1 MKTRKIS
8 IKRIFLSLAY
18 ATLNNLWSEWRTIG
32 STSGEVRHSI
42 VILTRSYP
50 LTYWPCLLIE
60 EEVATLKRKISRVF
74 RFLSIL
80 SSILKGFFSEWTA
93 LAFLYEQTSVKRDWT
108 WWNAHERGNNR
119 HYWLTG
125 RAWRTARCG
134 LSFINCGWR
143 KINCLTFRLKSA
155 IYCQLRAKWLFEK
168 ALMICPSRR
177 QDKIKS
183 RTHPPYGA
191 LCPG

>member
-80 SSILKGFFSEWTA
+80 SSILKGFFRNEQLWLFFTNKRASKEIELDETPMKGETTDITDLQVVRGELRA
-93 LAFLYEQTSVKRDWT
+93 VAFLSSIVAE
-108 WWNAHERGNNR
+108 ER
-119 HYWLTG
+119 L
-125 RAWRTARCG
+125 
-134 LSFINCGWR
+134 IV
-143 KINCLTFRLKSA
+143 
-155 IYCQLRAKWLFEK
+155 
-168 ALMICPSRR
+168 
-177 QDKIKS
+177 
-183 RTHPPYGA
+183 
-191 LCPG
+191 